1 MVQPTHRLQTA
12 VPPPPR
18 VESSPIRS
26 GRVDVARA
34 ARYVVWYH
42 FRKIRKTAPHYVHK
56 SAPSM
61 HRTLAAALLLFVCPA
76 LALAQAPEIE
86 RIDPPFWW
94 VDMERSTVELM
105 VYGDDLAETRVQNI
119 DHTGVSL
126 ERVTEVENP
135 NYLFVRLRIA
145 DAATPGTMT
154 LRFRHDEGTLT
165 RDFELRPRRT
175 DTYAQGFSS
184 EDVIYLLM
192 PDRFANGNPE
202 NDSIPGFL
210 EGVDRSDPNARH
222 GGDFAGIREHLG
234 YIDNLGM
241 TAIWMTPIFE
251 NDMSP
256 EYGAYHGYA
265 ATDMYRVDPR
275 FGSNDTFR
283 RLVQAAHER
292 DLKVIMD
299 MIHNHIGDRHWW
311 MDDPPTSNWVHDVDT
326 HGTTN
331 HEGAA
336 AIDPY
341 ASEHDREQLTDA
353 WFVPSMPD
361 LNQDNELLATYLI
374 QNTLWWIESTGID
387 GIRMDT
393 YFYADKAYMTRWT
406 SAVLEEYPDFNIVGE
421 SWVPTVPHEA
431 YWQDD
436 FQAHPDG
443 YDSDLPSV
451 TDFPLSFA
459 ARDAFAPD
467 GGSLYDLYR
476 TLAQDHVYPD
486 PNKLVTFLDNHDLD
500 RFFSVVD
507 EDPAAFKLA
516 YTFLM
521 TTRGIPQV
529 YYATELMQPML
540 DVEGDGAKRADMPGG
555 WPTDQ
560 RSVFT
565 EEGRTARE
573 NEAHDFVTNLTT
585 WREGADVVHHGEL
598 THYIPQDDTYVYFR
612 HDDADDTVMVVL
624 NDADE
629 ARTLD
634 LDRFAERIQ
643 GHSAGRDVISGE
655 TVTLTDTLAVPAR
668 TPMVLELR
676 E

>member
-283 RLVQAAHER
+283 RLVQDAHER

-521 TTRGIPQV
+521 STRGIPQV

-540 DVEGDGAKRADMPGG
+540 DVKGDGAKRADMPGG

-565 EEGRTARE
+565 EESRTARE
-573 NEAHDFVTNLTT
+573 DEAHDFVTNLTT

>member
-1 MVQPTHRLQTA
+1 
-12 VPPPPR
+12 
-18 VESSPIRS
+18 
-26 GRVDVARA
+26 
-34 ARYVVWYH
+34 
-42 FRKIRKTAPHYVHK
+42 
-56 SAPSM
+56 M

-283 RLVQAAHER
+283 RLVQDAHER

-540 DVEGDGAKRADMPGG
+540 DVKGDGAKRADMPGG

>member
-1 MVQPTHRLQTA
+1 MRRL
-12 VPPPPR
+12 
-18 VESSPIRS
+18 
-26 GRVDVARA
+26 
-34 ARYVVWYH
+34 
-42 FRKIRKTAPHYVHK
+42 
-56 SAPSM
+56 
-61 HRTLAAALLLFVCPA
+61 LAAVLLLLACPA
-76 LALAQAPEIE
+76 LVLAQAPEID

-94 VDMERSTVELM
+94 VDMERPTVELM
-105 VYGDDLAETRVQNI
+105 VYGENLATTRVEI
-119 DHTGVSL
+119 GTHPGVTL
-126 ERVTEVENP
+126 DRVTEVENP
-135 NYLFVRLRIA
+135 NYLFVRLRIG
-145 DAATPGTMT
+145 DAATPGTIP
-154 LRFRHDEGTLT
+154 LRFRHDAGTLT
-165 RDFELRPRRT
+165 RSFELRPRRT
-175 DTYAQGFSS
+175 GTYAQGFSS

-192 PDRFANGNPE
+192 PDRFANGAPE

-210 EGVDRSDPNARH
+210 EGVDRSDPDARH
-222 GGDFAGIREHLG
+222 GGDFAGIREHLD
-234 YIDNLGM
+234 YIDDLGM
-241 TAIWMTPIFE
+241 TALWMTPIFE
-251 NDMSP
+251 NDMPP

-283 RLVQAAHER
+283 RLVESAHER

-311 MDDPPTSNWVHDVDT
+311 MDDPPTGDWVHDFDKY
-326 HGTTN
+326 GTTN
-331 HEGAA
+331 YEGAA
-336 AIDPY
+336 VIDPY
-341 ASEHDREQLTDA
+341 AAEHDREQLTDA

-393 YFYADKAYMTRWT
+393 YFYADKDYMTRWT

-459 ARDAFAPD
+459 MQDAFAPD
-467 GGSLYDLYR
+467 GGGVYDLYR
-476 TLAQDHVYPD
+476 TLAQDHVYPA
-486 PNKLVTFLDNHDLD
+486 PNKLVTFLDNHDLT

-507 EDPAAFKLA
+507 EDEDAFKLA
-516 YTFLM
+516 YAFLM

-555 WPTDQ
+555 WPGDA

-573 NEAHDFVTNLTT
+573 NRAHDFVTTLTT
-585 WREGADVVHHGEL
+585 WREDADVVHHGGL

-612 HDDADDTVMVVL
+612 HDADDTVMVVL
-624 NDADE
+624 NNAE
-629 ARTLD
+629 ESRTLA
-634 LDRFAERIQ
+634 LDRFEERIQ
-643 GHSAGRDVISGE
+643 GHTAGRDVISGA
-655 TVTLTDTLAVPAR
+655 TVALGDSLTVPAR